1 MSRITYVNGRYVHGA
16 DAAISAMD
24 RGFLFGDAV
33 YEVCEVLGG
42 RIVDE
47 RRHMERLAGSLGAI
61 RMPMPMTPAALGRV
75 LRETVRRNRV
85 RDGAV
90 FLQVSRGVGLN
101 GRDFLFPPDDMPQT
115 LVVTARAHD
124 RAANAARAEK
134 GIAVRTVPDTRWGRC
149 DIKTAMLLAACLAKE
164 DAKAD
169 GCQEAWFVDADGLVT
184 EGASSNAWIIDS
196 NGRLRTR
203 ALGRNLLRGV
213 TRTTLLDVLAKAQI
227 ALDETPFT
235 VADAQAAREAFI
247 SSATT
252 IVLPVVSIDGKTVG
266 EGTPGPI
273 SRRLL
278 ALFHDIAESAPR

>member
-1 MSRITYVNGRYVHGA
+1 
-16 DAAISAMD
+16 
-24 RGFLFGDAV
+24 
-33 YEVCEVLGG
+33 
-42 RIVDE
+42 
-47 RRHMERLAGSLGAI
+47 
-61 RMPMPMTPAALGRV
+61 
-75 LRETVRRNRV
+75 
-85 RDGAV
+85 
-90 FLQVSRGVGLN
+90 
-101 GRDFLFPPDDMPQT
+101 MPQT

-235 VADAQAAREAFI
+235 VAEAQAAREAFI